1 MTELVDEEKALVEA
15 VRDFV
20 DKEVIPVVADLEHEN
35 IYPETL
41 IEQMKEMGLFGLT
54 IPEPYSPGRV
64 STACFARVT
73 EELSRGWVSLAGAM
87 GSHSVIAYLIS
98 RFGTEEQK
106 ERYLPRMATGEI
118 RSAMGLTEPSGGSDL
133 QAIRTVARREGEEY
147 VVNGSKMWITNARR
161 AGVIGLLV
169 KTDPSATPSHRGIS
183 LLLAEPGE
191 GFAVSRDL
199 KKLGYKGIETCEL
212 SFSDYRVP
220 VSAVLGGEEGHGFKQ
235 MMSGLEIGRIQV
247 AARACGIAGIA
258 FEHAL
263 RYAQERETFGK
274 PIWQHQSIGN
284 YLADMATKIQAARLL
299 VADAASALDDGRRSD
314 LEAGMAKLYAT
325 EIAVQVA
332 LDAMRIHGSYGYSLE
347 FPIERLYRE
356 APLFLVGEGT
366 SEMQRNVIVKQLVD
380 RQGIGPQRE
389 RR

>member
-1 MTELVDEEKALVEA
+1 MIELVDEEQALVDA
-15 VRDFV
+15 VRTFV
-20 DKEVIPVVADLEHEN
+20 DKEVLPVVADLEHDDV
-35 IYPETL
+35 YPEDL

-54 IPEPYSPGRV
+54 IPEPYSPGQV

-87 GSHSVIAYLIS
+87 GSHSVISYLIG
-98 RFGTEEQK
+98 RFGTQVQK
-106 ERYLPRMATGEI
+106 DHYLPRLATGEL
-118 RSAMGLTEPSGGSDL
+118 RTAMGLTEPGGGSDL
-133 QAIRTVARREGEEY
+133 QAIRTVARREGDEL
-147 VVNGSKMWITNARR
+147 VINGSKMFITNARR

-169 KTDPSATPSHRGIS
+169 KTDPDAVPAHRGIS
-183 LLLAEPGE
+183 LVLVEPGP
-191 GFAVSRDL
+191 GFKVSRDL

-212 SFSDYRVP
+212 SFEDYRVP
-220 VSAVLGGEEGHGFKQ
+220 VSAILGGQEGAGFKQ

-258 FEHAL
+258 LEHSL

-284 YLADMATKIQAARLL
+284 YLADMATKLHGARLL
-299 VADAASALDDGRRSD
+299 VSHAAQALDQGRRCD

-325 EIAVQVA
+325 EVATQVT
-332 LDAMRIHGSYGYSLE
+332 LDAMRVHGGYGYSQE
-347 FPIERLYRE
+347 YPIERLYRE

-366 SEMQRNVIVKQLVD
+366 NEMQRNVIARQLV
-380 RQGIGPQRE
+380 E
-389 RR
+389 RGGLTAGR